1 MQTNTNYDVLIIG
14 GSYAGL
20 SAAMALGRSLRNVL
34 IIDSG
39 LPCNR
44 QTPHSHNFITQDG
57 ATPKEISQKAR
68 AQVLK
73 YKTVTFIEDKA
84 IEGRKVANTFTILT
98 ASGKEF
104 NAKKLIFATG
114 VKDIMPKI
122 KGFSDCWGISV
133 VHCPYC
139 HGYEIRNKKTGIIAN
154 AENAMHLAPMVKN
167 LTDDLTILTTG
178 KAEFSPEQ
186 LAELHKNN
194 IQIIEKEI
202 TEIEHENGHLK
213 QVVFKDQSKENFE
226 ATYAVVPFIQHTDIP
241 ALLGCEINEQ
251 GYIQI
256 DAMHKTNIEGV
267 FACGDSSTRLRSVAN
282 AVSSGNMTGA
292 IVNMELANEQF

>member
-1 MQTNTNYDVLIIG
+1 
-14 GSYAGL
+14 
-20 SAAMALGRSLRNVL
+20 MALGRSLRKVL
-34 IIDSG
+34 IIDSA

-57 ATPKEISQKAR
+57 ATPKEISQKAK

-73 YKTVTFIEDKA
+73 YETITFIEDKA
-84 IEGRKVANTFTILT
+84 IEGKKVADTFTIQT

-122 KGFSDCWGISV
+122 KGFADCWGISV

-154 AENAMHLAPMVKN
+154 AENAMHLAPMIKN
-167 LTDDLTILTTG
+167 LTNDLTIITTE

-186 LAELHKNN
+186 LANLHKNN

-202 TEIEHENGHLK
+202 AEIEHENGHLK

-226 ATYAVVPFIQHTDIP
+226 ATYASVPFTQHTDIP

-256 DAMHKTNIEGV
+256 DAMQKTTIAGV
-267 FACGDSSTRLRSVAN
+267 FACGDSTTRLRSVAN

-292 IVNMELANEQF
+292 IVNMELSNEQF